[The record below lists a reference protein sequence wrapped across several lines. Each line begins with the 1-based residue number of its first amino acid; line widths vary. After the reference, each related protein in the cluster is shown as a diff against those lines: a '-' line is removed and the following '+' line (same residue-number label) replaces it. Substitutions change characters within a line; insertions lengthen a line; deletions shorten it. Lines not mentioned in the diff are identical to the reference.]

1 MSELNDI
8 IKSSLEGIKELGDVN
23 GTVGDI
29 ITTPSGVTIIPV
41 SKITIGFVGGGADY
55 GQKKLTSAQN
65 FGGGSGSGISITPLA
80 FLTID
85 NNSSVNLI
93 PIQNESSGVD
103 RLISLLKQSPD
114 LISNFKNSL
123 NN

>member
-114 LISNFKNSL
+114 LISNFKKSL

>member
-85 NNSSVNLI
+85 KNSSVNLI

-114 LISNFKNSL
+114 LISNFKKSL
-123 NN
+123 NS

>member
-8 IKSSLEGIKELGDVN
+8 IRASLEGINDLIDVN
-23 GTVGDI
+23 STIGDI
-29 ITTPSGVTIIPV
+29 ITTPSGMTIIPV
-41 SKITIGFVGGGADY
+41 SKITVGFIGGGADY

-85 NNSSVNLI
+85 QNSTINLI
-93 PIQNESSGVD
+93 PIQKDSSGTD
-103 RLISLLKQSPD
+103 RIVSLMQQAPD
-114 LISNFKNSL
+114 IIHRFKNSL

>member
-85 NNSSVNLI
+85 KNSSVNLI

-114 LISNFKNSL
+114 LISNFKKSL

>member
-8 IKSSLEGIKELGDVN
+8 IRASLEGINDLIDVN
-23 GTVGDI
+23 STIGDI
-29 ITTPSGVTIIPV
+29 ITTPSGITIIPV
-41 SKITIGFVGGGADY
+41 SKITVGFIGGGADY

-85 NNSSVNLI
+85 QNSTINLI
-93 PIQNESSGVD
+93 SIQKDSSGAD
-103 RLISLLKQSPD
+103 RIVSLMQQAPD
-114 LISNFKNSL
+114 IIHRFKNSL